1 MSGSQA
7 NEVETFSAEGRVSV
21 RLAPPWKAGRLKAA
35 VGDKLGLKSA
45 SLSLFGLFEG
55 PLDAPNS
62 ILEEDSS
69 VPPHKELCFR
79 RWTMDLTSETR
90 LCHHDDVA
98 NNLLFLEAQQQIKRG
113 VGGGG
118 GGVICATPE
127 QARQLEEFADPSFPA
142 ERQFLDL
149 ARSLPGYGA
158 LVAKDVVM
166 ETDLVSNDINLHRGN
181 IVTCRLERQRLVILT
196 AEGDEVCWKWE
207 LVKRWRTKTSSQL
220 HYEVCAVLGKCSY
233 PHLATTK
240 NTTVVF
246 QAYYLRA
253 GSETTCHY
261 RQNDR
266 VSPKAPRANPNMA
279 GKPFNPLVDFLNSEL
294 FRFHRFSSVEK

>member
-1 MSGSQA
+1 
-7 NEVETFSAEGRVSV
+7 
-21 RLAPPWKAGRLKAA
+21 
-35 VGDKLGLKSA
+35 
-45 SLSLFGLFEG
+45 
-55 PLDAPNS
+55 
-62 ILEEDSS
+62 
-69 VPPHKELCFR
+69 
-79 RWTMDLTSETR
+79 MDLTSETR

-166 ETDLVSNDINLHRGN
+166 ETDLISNDINLHRGN

-196 AEGDEVCWKWE
+196 AE
-207 LVKRWRTKTSSQL
+207 VK
-220 HYEVCAVLGKCSY
+220 EAVLLTSLDT
-233 PHLATTK
+233 LARAMHVFPVMSTPRVQLELITG
-240 NTTVVF
+240 NT
-246 QAYYLRA
+246 
-253 GSETTCHY
+253 GS
-261 RQNDR
+261 
-266 VSPKAPRANPNMA
+266 
-279 GKPFNPLVDFLNSEL
+279 
-294 FRFHRFSSVEK
+294 